1 MQVHKRERGLLLNM
15 AVMLLLS
22 TTSLMLGSCGGGDIF
37 LSGVGVGTGGT
48 GFVSG
53 TVTGLGSVIV
63 DGVRYDDSKAVLE
76 RKADLV
82 QTEAL
87 GLSDLQVG
95 QFAALELDSQGALVR
110 VRIDAQLLGPVGSVV
125 AASRQLTVWGQ
136 TVLVNTDPGL
146 GPVTVFSGYSGISDV
161 AAQDRVQVYGVLQPD
176 PIDTSR
182 EFIRATR
189 IEHLVSTSTLP
200 ARLTGTLSS
209 GGATGLMLAGLALD
223 TSQAVNLASGQTLSA
238 GSVVTVV
245 LPWSQSITTPT
256 TRLLAQSVRVV
267 SAADVGTNSFRLSG
281 AVQLKP
287 GGTLLIQGVAVDASD
302 ATLAAVRD
310 ALAQGTYITV
320 TGQVSQTSGRLV
332 VSAIETTPTG
342 GRPQELR
349 GSVTSMVDAKS
360 FMVRGMWV
368 SASAAQWVGG
378 AATDLVTGRY
388 VELTGSVSGNVFNAS
403 KVVLQ
408 AGLPDTAVLDVT
420 GLVQAVDNSSR
431 VVRVLTQD
439 GQAITITIAAADALP
454 SVGQTVRSE
463 GFWKDGRL
471 QSQTLSN
478 TQSPEGGL
486 TLLEGI
492 VDKVSAGQ
500 FRLNGLQ
507 ISVDTARFPAL
518 RIVGGERVEVW
529 VKLVD
534 GQYQLV
540 DFKAKPP
547 RL

>member
-1 MQVHKRERGLLLNM
+1 MQVHKNGRSLLLNLATM
-15 AVMLLLS
+15 FLLS
-22 TTSLMLGSCGGGDIF
+22 GPCLLLGSCGGGDIS

-53 TVTGLGSVIV
+53 TVTGLGSVFV

-87 GLSDLQVG
+87 SLSDLQVG
-95 QFAALELDSQGALVR
+95 QYAALEINSEGALVR
-110 VRIDAQLLGPVGSVV
+110 VRIDAQLVGPVGSVV

-136 TVLVNTDPGL
+136 TVVVNTDPGL
-146 GPVTVFSGYSGISDV
+146 GPVTVFSGYAGISDV

-176 PIDTSR
+176 PADASR
-182 EFIRATR
+182 EFIRDTR
-189 IEHLVSTSTLP
+189 IERLVSASTLP
-200 ARLTGTLSS
+200 ARLTGTLVN
-209 GGATGLMLAGLALD
+209 GGVTGLKLAGLPLD
-223 TSQAVNLASGQTLSA
+223 TSQTVNLASGQTLSA
-238 GSVVTVV
+238 GSAVTVV
-245 LPWSQSITTPT
+245 LPWSQNIATSN
-256 TRLLAQSVRVV
+256 TRLIAQSVRMV
-267 SAADVGTNSFRLSG
+267 SASDVGTDSFRLSG
-281 AVQLKP
+281 AVQLKA
-287 GGTLLIQGVAVDASD
+287 GGTLLIQGMAVDASD
-302 ATLAAVRD
+302 ATLAPVRD

-320 TGQVSQTSGRLV
+320 TGRVSQTSGKLV

-349 GSVTSMVDAKS
+349 GSVTSMLDANS

-368 SASAAQWVGG
+368 NASAAQWVGG
-378 AATDLVTGRY
+378 AASDLVSGRY
-388 VELTGSVSGNVFNAS
+388 VELTGSVSGNVFIAS

-420 GLVQAVDNSSR
+420 GLVQAVDNVSR

-439 GQAITITIAAADALP
+439 GQTLNLAIAATDRLP

-463 GFWKDGRL
+463 GFWKDGL
-471 QSQTLSN
+471 VQSKTLSD
-478 TQSPEGGL
+478 TRPPDGGL
-486 TLLEGI
+486 ILLEGI
-492 VDKVSAGQ
+492 VDNVSAGQ

-507 ISVDTARFPAL
+507 ISVDTLRFPTL
-518 RIVGGERVEVW
+518 RIVGGERVEVG
-529 VKLVD
+529 VKRVD